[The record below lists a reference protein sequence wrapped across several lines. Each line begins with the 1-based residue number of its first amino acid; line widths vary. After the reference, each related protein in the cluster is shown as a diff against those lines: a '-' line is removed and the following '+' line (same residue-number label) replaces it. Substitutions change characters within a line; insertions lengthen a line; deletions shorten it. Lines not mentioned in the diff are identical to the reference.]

1 MSPRTAGPAGY
12 VYCVHLD
19 RPPGASNV
27 QAELLIASRTDVTFA
42 TLGRLVLFA
51 EVAVETIISDRTDPH
66 GRSLAHAALI
76 SDEWRRSG
84 QGARDGAH
92 EVEEAIVWPA

>member
-1 MSPRTAGPAGY
+1 MH
-12 VYCVHLD
+12 HLYLQKH
-19 RPPGASNV
+19 V
-27 QAELLIASRTDVTFA
+27 F
-42 TLGRLVLFA
+42 VLA
-51 EVAVETIISDRTDPH
+51 EVAVGTIISDRTDPH
-66 GRSLAHAALI
+66 GRSLAHAAPI